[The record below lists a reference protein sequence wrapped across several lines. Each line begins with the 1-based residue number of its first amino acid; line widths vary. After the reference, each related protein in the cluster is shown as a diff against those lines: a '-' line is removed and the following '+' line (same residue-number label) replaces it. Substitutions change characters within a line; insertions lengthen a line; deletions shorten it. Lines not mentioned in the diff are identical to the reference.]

1 MTKVIVDT
9 SAWIES
15 FHPGGDI
22 KLKERVKQLI
32 TEGSILLPGIV
43 KAEILRGAKSK
54 KDYESLDNLLDGL
67 TYLPVE
73 EDFWGRLARFSFD
86 LLKEGI
92 SVPLADAYIALLA
105 IENNASLLHRDQHF
119 DLVARKTNLNVLKV

>member
-1 MTKVIVDT
+1 MTRVIIDT

-15 FHPGGDI
+15 FHPQGDI

-32 TEGSILLPGIV
+32 IEGDILLPGII

-54 KDYESLDNLLDGL
+54 KEYQNLDELLDGL

-73 EDFWGRLARFSFD
+73 ENFWGRLARFSFD
-86 LLKEGI
+86 LLREGI
-92 SVPLADAYIALLA
+92 VVPLMNAYIALLA
-105 IENNASLLHRDQHF
+105 IENNAPLLHRDQHF
-119 DLVARKTNLNVLKV
+119 DLVARKTKLDVLQV